1 VTSRSTL
8 LVSGALALL
17 LALPALP
24 AAAQS
29 GEEQSGEG
37 QSAQAQS
44 AQAQSAESESAQ
56 TESAQTA
63 SEPTQTAQTTDP
75 DLPQRTLRE
84 LEGVPPRHGVAMH
97 GSVKYE
103 EGFEHFDY
111 VNPDA
116 PKGGVAKMPSEG
128 TYDSFNPY
136 ILKGQPA
143 QAMSLIFETL
153 MASSDDEA
161 FSQYGLIAEH
171 IYMPEDRDWVAYTLR
186 EDARWHDGE
195 PITVEDVIWTFNR
208 LKADGHP
215 QYRFYYKS
223 VTEARQI
230 GPRTVR
236 FEFAEGLNRE
246 LPLIVGQMP
255 VLPKHYWTAEGRS
268 FANSTLEPPLGSGP
282 YRVSAHEPG
291 RYVVFERVEDYW
303 GRDLPVNQGRWNFG
317 EIRFDYFRD
326 PTVIRS
332 AVKAGNVDFR
342 LENTAKAWANAY
354 DVPAVRQ
361 GRLQKAELQHN
372 QPTGMQAF
380 VMNTRRAPFDKPK
393 VRQAMN
399 YAFDFGWTNKNLF
412 FGQYT
417 RTESYFSNSELASD
431 GLPTGREKEILEQ
444 FRGQLP
450 EEVFTE
456 EYDPPSTDASGYP
469 RDNLKKAL
477 RLLREAGFEVRDMQL
492 VNEETGEPF
501 TFEFLVNNRSFE
513 RVVLPFAHNLNRL
526 GIEVDVSVVDS
537 AQYQNRLD
545 SYDFDMIL
553 GGWGQSLSPGNEQR
567 SYWGS
572 QAAERNG
579 TRNWAGIQDPVIDEL
594 IQMVIAAPNRQELI
608 HRTRA
613 LDRVLLWHHYVVP
626 NWHLDYWRILYW
638 DKFRRPEQMAPYA
651 LNFLDAWWIAPDKT
665 QEIAQ
670 AQAEATGDAGQ
681 EGGGSGTWLTV
692 LGALVL
698 GGLAYVFF
706 RRGFHRKPGQQGA
719 E

>member
-1 VTSRSTL
+1 MTIRTL
-8 LVSGALALL
+8 TLAAGALALL
-17 LALPALP
+17 LSLPALP
-24 AAAQS
+24 AGAQS
-29 GEEQSGEG
+29 TDRQASG
-37 QSAQAQS
+37 QQTT
-44 AQAQSAESESAQ
+44 SAQ
-56 TESAQTA
+56 T
-63 SEPTQTAQTTDP
+63 TQTAQARDP

-97 GSVKYE
+97 GTVKY
-103 EGFEHFDY
+103 GPDFDHFDY

-116 PKGGVAKMPSEG
+116 PKGGIAKMPEEG

-143 QAMSLIFETL
+143 QAMSLVFETL

-171 IYMPEDRDWVAYTLR
+171 IYMPEARDWVAYTLR

-195 PITVEDVIWTFNR
+195 PITVEDVVWSFNT
-208 LKADGHP
+208 LKEKGHP

-255 VLPKHYWTAEGRS
+255 VLPKHYWTAEGNA
-268 FANSTLEPPLGSGP
+268 FGQSTLEPPLGSGP
-282 YRVSAHEPG
+282 YRVSDHEPG

-303 GRDLPVNQGRWNFG
+303 GRDLPVNRGRWNFG
-317 EIRFDYFRD
+317 KIRFDYFRD

-342 LENTAKAWANAY
+342 QENQAKSWAKAY
-354 DVPAVRQ
+354 DVPAVRE
-361 GRLQKAELQHN
+361 GRLRKVELQHDR
-372 QPTGMQAF
+372 PTGMQAF

-393 VRQAMN
+393 VRRAMS

-412 FGQYT
+412 FGQYA

-450 EEVFTE
+450 PEVFTQ
-456 EYDPPSTDASGYP
+456 EYDPPSTDGDGYP

-477 RLLREAGFEVRDMQL
+477 ELLREAGFEVRDMTL
-492 VNEETGEPF
+492 VNEETGEPV
-501 TFEFLVNNRSFE
+501 TFEFLLNSTSLE
-513 RVVLPFAHNLNRL
+513 RVILPFAHNLNRL

-579 TRNWAGIQDPVIDEL
+579 TRNWAGIQDPVIDQL
-594 IQMVIAAPNRQELI
+594 IQMVIAAPDRQELI

-651 LNFLDAWWIAPDKT
+651 LNFLDAWWVAPDKSE
-665 QEIAQ
+665 EIAA
-670 AQAEATGDAGQ
+670 AQAEA
-681 EGGGSGTWLTV
+681 GGGETQDGGGGAGWLSV
-692 LGALVL
+692 LGAVVL
-698 GGLAYVFF
+698 GGLAILFF
-706 RRGFHRKPGQQGA
+706 RRGFRRRAGQQGA